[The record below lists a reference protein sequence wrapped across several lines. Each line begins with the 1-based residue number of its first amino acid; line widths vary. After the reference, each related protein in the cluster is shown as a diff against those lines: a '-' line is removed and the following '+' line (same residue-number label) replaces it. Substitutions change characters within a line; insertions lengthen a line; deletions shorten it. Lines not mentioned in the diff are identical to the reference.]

1 MWRLLIVTLPT
12 QPSAVRLRIWRAIKS
27 LGCGALRDGAYLLP
41 ADRAAPLEPL
51 AVEVRAHGGSAAI
64 LALNARDEAQQREL
78 IQLFDRGD
86 AFAHWQVTADELS
99 KQLPKLAE
107 ADARRR
113 LRSVTEA
120 LLALQRI
127 DYFPGPAAAQAQA
140 GLSDLRLA
148 LEARHARGEP
158 QPRAGAVRPRDPRK
172 YQGRR
177 WATRARPWVDRLA
190 CAWLIRRFIDA
201 EPQFVWLKPGAKP
214 PRGALGFDFDGADFS
229 HVDSMVSFEVMLAAF
244 GLAGD
249 AALRKVGALV
259 HFLDIGGIPVPQAPG
274 VEAILEG
281 LRSLHSDD
289 DALLAASDAV
299 FDALHATN
307 RTSL

>member
-1 MWRLLIVTLPT
+1 MWSLLIVTLPT
-12 QPSAVRLRIWRAIKS
+12 QPSAVRLRIWRAIKA

-41 ADRAAPLEPL
+41 ADSAAPLEPL
-51 AVEVRAHGGSAAI
+51 AAEVRQHGGSASV
-64 LALNARDEAQQREL
+64 LSLSARDEAQQREL
-78 IQLFDRGD
+78 IRLFDRSD
-86 AFAHWQVTADELS
+86 AYAHWQVSAAELGQ
-99 KQLPKLAE
+99 QLPKLTE

-120 LLALQRI
+120 LLALERI
-127 DYFPGPAAAQAQA
+127 DHFAGPAAAQAQA

-158 QPRAGAVRPRDPRK
+158 QPRAGTLRLRDRRK

-201 EPQFVWLKPGAKP
+201 EPRFVWLKPGAKP
-214 PRGALGFDFDGADFS
+214 PRGAVGFDFDGADFS
-229 HVDSMVSFEVMLAAF
+229 HIDSRVSFEVMLAAF

-289 DALLAASDAV
+289 DALLEASDAV
-299 FDALHATN
+299 FDALYATN
-307 RTSL
+307 GNSL